1 MNRWLMVEPN
11 FFSWKIYITL
21 PKDYLE
27 SLLWILPVCFEF
39 NNSSRQ
45 LLISHICEMMLKIDI

>member
-1 MNRWLMVEPN
+1 MIDGGAK